1 MIRINLLPQ
10 EEIPRTRTIKMPEVG
25 AFAPLAVAAA
35 AVLLCVGMAVVQGNS
50 LEKLDGEVSELRAE
64 SQRLAP
70 QIARIKQL
78 QREREQLDKRLDVI
92 TSLDADR
99 YFRVHLMSELARRI
113 PENTWL
119 DRIEEVSPG
128 RYEIEGMTFS
138 NFLVADFLHNLD
150 ESDYYQSMDLVSI
163 ERGQIEDVNVLKF
176 IIGADVGQPAVQMA
190 AATAGR

>member
-1 MIRINLLPQ
+1 MIRINLLPK

-25 AFAPLAVAAA
+25 AFVPVAIAA
-35 AVLLCVGMAVVQGNS
+35 AVVFLCVGMSVVQGRS
-50 LEKLDGEVSELRAE
+50 LSKLDSDVAELRSE

-78 QREREQLDKRLDVI
+78 QREREQLDRRLDVI
-92 TSLDADR
+92 TSLDAER

-119 DRIEEVSPG
+119 DRVEEVSPG

-138 NFLVADFLHNLD
+138 NFLVADFLRNLD
-150 ESDYYQSMDLVSI
+150 ESDYYHSMDLVSI
-163 ERGQIEDVNVLKF
+163 ERGAIEEVNVLNF

-190 AATAGR
+190 ASSAGR

>member
-25 AFAPLAVAAA
+25 AFAPVAVAAA
-35 AVLLCVGMAVVQGNS
+35 AIVLCIGMSVIQGRS
-50 LEKLDGEVSELRAE
+50 LDKLDNDVSELRSE

-99 YFRVHLMSELARRI
+99 YFRVHLMSELSRRM
-113 PENTWL
+113 PSNTWL
-119 DRIEEVSPG
+119 SRIEEVAPG
-128 RYEIEGMTFS
+128 RYEVEGMTFS

-150 ESDYYQSMDLVSI
+150 ESDYYHGLDLVSI
-163 ERGQIEDVNVLKF
+163 VRGKIEDVNVLKF
-176 IIGADVGQPAVQMA
+176 IIDADVGQPAVQMA
-190 AATAGR
+190 AAPAGR